1 MVIGVDFIEK
11 KAFDSLAGS
20 LDSADINQE
29 IINKVEELP
38 MPSNVP
44 KESLE
49 RLKPDDTAN
58 NSNGQLNSSDAV
70 QETPTPIKKE
80 TAIDNKAKA
89 ISLAK
94 SKFSAGEI
102 ARIQGKVAKGLT
114 PQDIAEIKAL
124 VRSRLT
130 AQEIAKIRELYTKK

>member
-1 MVIGVDFIEK
+1 VGFLKK
-11 KAFDSLAGS
+11 KAFDSFAGS

-29 IINKVEELP
+29 TINKIEELP
-38 MPSNVP
+38 MQSDAQ
-44 KESLE
+44 KESSE
-49 RLKPDDTAN
+49 PLKPDDKAN

-70 QETPTPIKKE
+70 QEAPNPIKKE
-80 TAIDNKAKA
+80 TSVNNKAKA
-89 ISLAK
+89 IILAK

-102 ARIQGKVAKGLT
+102 ARIQAKVANGLT
-114 PQDIAEIKAL
+114 SQDIAEIKAL

>member
-1 MVIGVDFIEK
+1 MSK
-11 KAFDSLAGS
+11 KALDSLVGF
-20 LDSADINQE
+20 LDSTNINQE

-38 MPSNVP
+38 IPSDAP
-44 KESLE
+44 KESAE
-49 RLKPDDTAN
+49 PKKIDDAAN
-58 NSNGQLNSSDAV
+58 NNNGQLNSSDSV
-70 QETPTPIKKE
+70 QETPKPIKKE
-80 TAIDNKAKA
+80 STIDNKAKA

-102 ARIQGKVAKGLT
+102 ARIQGKVAKGLK

-130 AQEIAKIRELYTKK
+130 AQEISKIRELYTKK